1 MKKKLAFI
9 ISGVLLCAIASLL
22 LNQIALGIIEQQEN
36 ASLAY
41 LFLPILILAFGIRVV
56 TKGIRIQISD

>member
-9 ISGVLLCAIASLL
+9 ISGVLLCALASLL

-36 ASLAY
+36 ASFVY
-41 LFLPILILAFGIRVV
+41 LVLPIALLVLGIRVV
-56 TKGIRIQISD
+56 SKGIRIQISE

>member
-9 ISGVLLCAIASLL
+9 IIGVLLCVIASLL

-41 LFLPILILAFGIRVV
+41 LFLPILLLAFGIRVV